1 MTSEKRLMMRSK
13 SGMGIVSWVNETA
26 AWKGV
31 FVNFIVSADKNWG
44 IGYNQDL
51 LVHIP
56 DDLRLFRRLTEGKVV
71 VMGRKTR
78 ESLPYGILADRVNL
92 VLTHDR
98 HYDAGGCICVH
109 SLEELYDRLKQYRS
123 EDVYVIGGGSIYHQL
138 ADACSTAYVTKIDF
152 AYDADVY
159 APNLDEMEGWE
170 LAEES
175 EEQTYFDLIYN
186 FRKYVKK

>member
-1 MTSEKRLMMRSK
+1 MLRMT
-13 SGMGIVSWVNETA
+13 GTA
-26 AWKGV
+26 VWKGV
-31 FVNFIVSADKNWG
+31 FVNFIVCADKNWG
-44 IGYNQDL
+44 IGRGQDL
-51 LVHIP
+51 LVRIP

-78 ESLPYGILADRVNL
+78 ESLPHGILADRVNL
-92 VLTHDR
+92 VLTHDK

-109 SLEELYDRLKQYRS
+109 SLEDLYDSLKQYRS
-123 EDVYVIGGGSIYHQL
+123 EDVFVIGGGSVYRQL
-138 ADACSTAYVTKIDF
+138 ADACSTAYVTKLEA

-159 APNLDEMEGWE
+159 APDLDELDDWE

-175 EEQTYFDLIYN
+175 EERTYSGLIYY